1 MGVVFHPWRPSRVYE
16 RENDGE
22 GDSGVPAT
30 RGERASEKE
39 RERWRKK
46 EGERKRNQRG
56 RTVVG
61 GGLEAEGGGF

>member
-39 RERWRKK
+39 RER
-46 EGERKRNQRG
+46 
-56 RTVVG
+56 
-61 GGLEAEGGGF
+61 